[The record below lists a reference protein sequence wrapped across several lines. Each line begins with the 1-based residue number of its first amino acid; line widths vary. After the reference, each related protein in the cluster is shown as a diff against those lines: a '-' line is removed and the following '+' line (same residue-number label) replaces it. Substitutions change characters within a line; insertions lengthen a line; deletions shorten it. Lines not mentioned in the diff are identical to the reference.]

1 MVAFFVDGGG
11 FRSVVVALDRLRA
24 VAKIR
29 IRLAVLQLQS
39 VVKMGLGRGGM
50 VASD

>member
-39 VVKMGLGRGGM
+39 VVEMGSDRGGM